1 MVNGLRMLR
10 STLRMSVTALPN
22 TAAVSSIKNSRRQA
36 AKPFLVLL
44 IAVLQEPTHRGSC
57 RTIDKSKS
65 DDSATAG
72 FAVFAGSP
80 CARAVAFRLGIVIF
94 GLNKKKVFEDLSN
107 TFFSIFRGC
116 VYAESLGF

>member
-1 MVNGLRMLR
+1 
-10 STLRMSVTALPN
+10 MSVTALPN

-36 AKPFLVLL
+36 AKPFRVLL

-94 GLNKKKVFEDLSN
+94 VKQKKVFEDLSN
-107 TFFSIFRGC
+107 TFFFIFRGC
-116 VYAESLGF
+116 VSAESPDIGF